1 MDMMLALIGLGVAS
15 VGELLLWFTPV
26 WRMRQLFATLLII
39 ALSLLSGTITGAHF
53 SGWAIILLIFS
64 MYRMINLLRL
74 VEGRTQ
80 ADYLFAVSKRSSL
93 WLIGLQLMVL
103 LLARINHIYHIR
115 SIVWL
120 YALGLFQLV
129 AASTVLAST
138 LRHLR
143 TTKPPAIKE
152 HYADRDLPTLSVCIP
167 ARNETEDLEACLQSL
182 IISNYPKLEILVL
195 DDCSQNKRTPEII
208 RAFAQD
214 GVRFVDG
221 KVPPERWLAKNYAY
235 KQLVDEASGE
245 LLLFCGADTRFQPES
260 LRIMVETLLAKR
272 KTMLSIIPRN
282 KLPSI
287 WDLSSLVI
295 QPARYAWELSLPR
308 RWLQRPAVLSTCW
321 LITAKALHAAGGFKA
336 VNHNASPESFFAR
349 YSAQHDDGYSFV
361 QSNPSLRLLS
371 VKSFTE
377 QRATA
382 VRTRYPQTHRRPEV
396 VALLSLV
403 ELAVLILPF
412 IVIIGSVLTHSWL
425 LLALSAV
432 AAVSVD
438 LAYAKTTELTY
449 RHFIWR
455 SIWLLPVAA
464 IYDIGLLN
472 YSMWRYEF
480 RDVIWKERNV
490 CIPLMHAVPE
500 KP

>member
-1 MDMMLALIGLGVAS
+1 M
-15 VGELLLWFTPV
+15 
-26 WRMRQLFATLLII
+26 ATLLII

-287 WDLSSLVI
+287 WDLSSLV
-295 QPARYAWELSLPR
+295 
-308 RWLQRPAVLSTCW
+308 
-321 LITAKALHAAGGFKA
+321 
-336 VNHNASPESFFAR
+336 
-349 YSAQHDDGYSFV
+349 
-361 QSNPSLRLLS
+361 
-371 VKSFTE
+371 
-377 QRATA
+377 
-382 VRTRYPQTHRRPEV
+382 
-396 VALLSLV
+396 
-403 ELAVLILPF
+403 
-412 IVIIGSVLTHSWL
+412 
-425 LLALSAV
+425 
-432 AAVSVD
+432 
-438 LAYAKTTELTY
+438 
-449 RHFIWR
+449 
-455 SIWLLPVAA
+455 
-464 IYDIGLLN
+464 
-472 YSMWRYEF
+472 
-480 RDVIWKERNV
+480 
-490 CIPLMHAVPE
+490 
-500 KP
+500 